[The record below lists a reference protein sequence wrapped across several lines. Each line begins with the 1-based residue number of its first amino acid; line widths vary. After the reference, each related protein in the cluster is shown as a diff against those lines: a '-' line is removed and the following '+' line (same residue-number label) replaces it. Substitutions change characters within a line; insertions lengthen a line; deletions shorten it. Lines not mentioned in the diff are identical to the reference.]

1 MPCTFCILHIVSSV
15 LELEMTQPICYKNKF
30 GYCKYSERCFQRQ
43 VTLVCDDAKCEVF
56 KCEKRHPKICRY
68 YRDFRRCKFTV
79 GCKYKHENQSIKKLD
94 ELKLIRIGTNND
106 DKRAEEKLMEKML
119 SNQRKRVHK
128 YQVWR

>member
-1 MPCTFCILHIVSSV
+1 MEHQQLFCLNILLLAKNAFFGGGLTKYLEIVRNF
-15 LELEMTQPICYKNKF
+15 E
-30 GYCKYSERCFQRQ
+30 
-43 VTLVCDDAKCEVF
+43 
-56 KCEKRHPKICRY
+56 
-68 YRDFRRCKFTV
+68 
-79 GCKYKHENQSIKKLD
+79 KKLD